1 MHTKTR
7 ILHHIAL
14 NPGKTTREV
23 ANALAVNPKTAR
35 TYIYELN
42 KDKKITSMGHHQWR
56 LCIHISVESL
66 NIPPEVINPKKPWEF
81 THEAIMNMMRTHSVP
96 Q

>member
-7 ILHHIAL
+7 IIYYIAL
-14 NPGKTTREV
+14 NPGKTNREI
-23 ANALAVNPKTAR
+23 ANGLKVKPKTALP
-35 TYIYELN
+35 YIYELS

-56 LCIHISVESL
+56 LCAHISVESL
-66 NIPPEVINPKKPWEF
+66 NIPPEVANPKKPWEF
-81 THEAIMNMMRTHSVP
+81 TYEGIMNMMRMPSVS